1 VRKSAT
7 SVYAAAPMLPLDLWV
22 GGEHLA
28 GRLPAPLA
36 SWLGEPGLLTDR
48 IQAASGVPV
57 AVRVVEERIAFL
69 NGEQQAL
76 LEAPAASCF
85 ARRVEL
91 NSAGRT
97 WVYAETLIPD
107 HTLEAHP
114 WLAELGDS
122 SLGATLAACK
132 DLVRGPFEFAPLP
145 ESHPL
150 AGQALARSATRGDVV
165 WARRSWFALAGRRLL
180 VQEAFLPGTTQC

>member
-1 VRKSAT
+1 LRKSPTTAF
-7 SVYAAAPMLPLDLWV
+7 AAAPMLPLDLWV
-22 GGEHLA
+22 RSNDVA
-28 GRLPAPLA
+28 ARLPAGLA
-36 SWLGEPGLLTDR
+36 GWLGEPGLLTDR
-48 IQAASGVPV
+48 IQAASGAPV
-57 AVRVVEERIAFL
+57 TVRVVEERLAFL
-69 NGEQQAL
+69 NGEQQSIL
-76 LEAPAASCF
+76 LAPATSCF

-91 NSAGRT
+91 NSVGRT

-122 SLGATLAACK
+122 SLGATLAACT
-132 DLVRGPFEFAPLP
+132 DLARGLFEFAPLP

-150 AGQALARSATRGDVV
+150 AAQALAHAATRADVV

-180 VQEAFLPGTTQC
+180 VQEVFLPETTRC

>member
-1 VRKSAT
+1 
-7 SVYAAAPMLPLDLWV
+7 MLPLDLWV
-22 GGEHLA
+22 RGDDLA
-28 GRLPAPLA
+28 ARLPATL
-36 SWLGEPGLLTDR
+36 SGWLCEPGLLTDR
-48 IQAASGVPV
+48 IREASGAPV
-57 AVRVVEERIAFL
+57 AVRVVEERVAFL
-69 NGEQQAL
+69 NGEQQAI
-76 LEAPAASCF
+76 LEAPATSCF

-97 WVYAETLIPD
+97 WVYAETMIPD

-122 SLGATLAACK
+122 SLGATLAACT
-132 DLVRGPFEFAPLP
+132 DLTRGSFEFAPLP

-150 AGQALARSATRGDVV
+150 AVQALACTPARAGVV

-180 VQEAFLPGTTQC
+180 VQEVFLPETTRC

>member
-1 VRKSAT
+1 MRKSAT
-7 SVYAAAPMLPLDLWV
+7 SGYAAAPMLPLDLWV
-22 GGEHLA
+22 RSDDLA
-28 GRLPAPLA
+28 ARLPAALA
-36 SWLGEPGLLTDR
+36 GWLGEPGLLTDR
-48 IQAASGVPV
+48 IHGASGAPV
-57 AVRVVEERIAFL
+57 TVRVVEERIAFL
-69 NGEQQAL
+69 NGEQQSL
-76 LEAPAASCF
+76 LEAPASSCF

-91 NSAGRT
+91 NSSGRT

-122 SLGATLAACK
+122 SLGSTLAACK
-132 DLVRGPFEFAPLP
+132 DLARGPFEFAPLP

-150 AGQALARSATRGDVV
+150 AVQALARSNARADVV

-180 VQEAFLPGTTQC
+180 VQEVFLPGTTQC